1 MEYIEGLFI
10 IQGLFIIEGL
20 LMGGLIE
27 PGPSFMKLQG
37 SQNFFNSKV
46 ILQMPCLVYF
56 ASKHPDFGCFVF
68 VRIDYNIVA
77 TIAITYIIVVDIA
90 IAKGIA
96 TTRGTATAGGTA
108 TVTVM
113 GIATTKLRHQLRCG
127 E

>member
-1 MEYIEGLFI
+1 
-10 IQGLFIIEGL
+10 
-20 LMGGLIE
+20 
-27 PGPSFMKLQG
+27 
-37 SQNFFNSKV
+37 
-46 ILQMPCLVYF
+46 MPCLVYF
-56 ASKHPDFGCFVF
+56 ALKHPDFGCSVF

-96 TTRGTATAGGTA
+96 TTRGTAGGTA